1 MPIDKHLL
9 DYITLYIYVGQEK
22 EFDLLFVCLLLNFRK
37 KRSKT

>member
-22 EFDLLFVCLLLNFRK
+22 EFDLLFCLFVIEFSE